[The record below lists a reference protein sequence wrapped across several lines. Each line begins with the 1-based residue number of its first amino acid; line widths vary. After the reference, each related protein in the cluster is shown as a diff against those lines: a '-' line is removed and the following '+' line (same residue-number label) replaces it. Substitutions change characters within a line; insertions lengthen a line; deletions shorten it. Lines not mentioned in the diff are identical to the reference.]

1 MPRDWFYILPFLYC
15 LTGVVFGL
23 GAVIARRCGKPSLA
37 ELMVLTG
44 LCVFFALLAT
54 NAFPPPHM
62 GSVLACKHFLGE
74 IAEAKRSW
82 SLQTNSQTH
91 SVPTE
96 ADLAPFLRGG
106 VLPLCPTGGTYTL
119 GAVNELPR
127 CSHAD
132 KGHRLE
138 PPAASPKSD
147 GR

>member
-1 MPRDWFYILPFLYC
+1 
-15 LTGVVFGL
+15 
-23 GAVIARRCGKPSLA
+23 
-37 ELMVLTG
+37 MVLTG

-106 VLPLCPTGGTYTL
+106 VLPLCPSGGTYTL
-119 GAVNELPR
+119 GAVNEPPR
-127 CSHAD
+127 CSLTD
-132 KGHRLE
+132 KGHTLNQV
-138 PPAASPKSD
+138 PKE
-147 GR
+147 